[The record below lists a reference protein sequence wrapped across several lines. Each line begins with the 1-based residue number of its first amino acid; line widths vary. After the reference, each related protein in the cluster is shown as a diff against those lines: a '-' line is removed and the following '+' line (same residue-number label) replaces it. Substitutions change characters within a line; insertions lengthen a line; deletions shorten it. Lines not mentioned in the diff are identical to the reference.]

1 MQPWSFPG
9 PSERDVKYDT
19 NEILCVPSAAVD
31 TNFPSLSCW
40 AGFDFVCLPL
50 GPQPPLSSQLCVPQG
65 WPLAISW
72 FSCPCDPASDRKPL
86 KGLMGFMRWGNTAH
100 HEGHGLAVYIIGA
113 VRRQKRPP
121 MEGGAG
127 LELIQGAPLKVLQ
140 LPKMVGNQNRGQAFQ
155 CRRLWRT
162 FPINMQAMTS
172 LSEEVSTRSLCQGTS
187 SWL

>member
-86 KGLMGFMRWGNTAH
+86 KGLIGFMHWGNTAH

-121 MEGGAG
+121 VERGWPRTHPGP
-127 LELIQGAPLKVLQ
+127 PLKGSTTSQ
-140 LPKMVGNQNRGQAFQ
+140 NGWKPKQGPSIPMQTSMKNISHQYASNDIT
-155 CRRLWRT
+155 LWG
-162 FPINMQAMTS
+162 S
-172 LSEEVSTRSLCQGTS
+172 VH
-187 SWL
+187 